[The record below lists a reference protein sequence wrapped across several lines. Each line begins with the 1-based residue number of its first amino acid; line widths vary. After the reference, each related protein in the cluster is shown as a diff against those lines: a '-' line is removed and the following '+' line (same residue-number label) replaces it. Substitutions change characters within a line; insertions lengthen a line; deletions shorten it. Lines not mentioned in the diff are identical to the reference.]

1 MSPYLKKPLEA
12 WWYFT
17 LLLITSLYSCSFNPI
32 AKLNSLIVSLV
43 SDAMK
48 FVTVWNLQWSCAC
61 KTTKHASQVNRSEP
75 TQRSIDHIDDN
86 EINPPTEDE
95 MVSYLKTDVPE
106 CCRAL
111 VIEKLTL
118 YEVCIE
124 NPPHLT
130 VFSDGPAA
138 PRKCYSCLRCSGQ
151 HYF

>member
-1 MSPYLKKPLEA
+1 MSPYPKKPLEA

-17 LLLITSLYSCSFNPI
+17 LLLITSVCSCSFNPI
-32 AKLNSLIVSLV
+32 AEFNSLILSLI

-48 FVTVWNLQWSCAC
+48 SVTVRNFQWSRAC
-61 KTTKHASQVNRSEP
+61 KSTKHVSQVNRSEP

-111 VIEKLTL
+111 AIETLTL

-130 VFSDGPAA
+130 GFSDGPAA
-138 PRKCYSCLRCSGQ
+138 PRKCYSCLRRSGQ
-151 HYF
+151 HCF